1 MRKKKWS
8 AIKYIEI
15 VIIILLMILAIII
28 DKKIGLYSSQGIVF
42 STLSVAFVMII
53 CDVIALRSFIHS
65 FHSID
70 EKVISVIMVVLLLVT
85 SGIIIFLQYN
95 YTSIGKQA
103 AEAEHIADAATEVN
117 EANASELRHAAW
129 NQWEQASEREIAF
142 YITVMLYCLFFLL
155 VCIWGSNGSEE
166 KKANRDEIS

>member
-53 CDVIALRSFIHS
+53 CDGIALRSFIHS

-103 AEAEHIADAATEVN
+103 AEAEHIADAATGLN

-155 VCIWGSNGSEE
+155 VCICGSNGSEE
-166 KKANRDEIS
+166 KKVNRDEIS